1 MHEQFRVYKH
11 ENENAQDSVPMLKD
25 IVVKISCLDL
35 AKKFEVDLK
44 IVDALLDA
52 GAKEAQ
58 KKDEDSENVHED

>member
-1 MHEQFRVYKH
+1 MQNQFLVYKH

-52 GAKEAQ
+52 GAKEAK
-58 KKDEDSENVHED
+58 KKDEDQENLHED

>member
-1 MHEQFRVYKH
+1 MHEEFRVYKQ

-52 GAKEAQ
+52 GAKEAK
-58 KKDEDSENVHED
+58 KKDED